1 MELGEFLLQTQTDVR
16 AEIGER
22 LTISDG
28 ASPYHES
35 VFSEIVMQHM
45 ADIGMTFPDYQICH
59 YTAKLSNANLRLS
72 GYAFSEEADQLDLFV
87 CIYAGSDD
95 LVSIPDS
102 ETKMA
107 AEQCSRFLTNCVNG
121 KLVSTMDKSSDAYD
135 LAFTIKEG
143 YEKLDQIRIY
153 VLTDRQAKAK
163 KFKSREEKGK
173 TVILEVMDIERLYRH
188 WSEGKPRDELVIN
201 FNEVSGGPLPCV
213 YVPGEMTEYD
223 YALTVIPGEALRF
236 LYGKYGARLLEAN
249 VRSFL
254 STTGKVNK
262 GIRDTLRNDPERFMA
277 YNNGIVVVAD
287 EAHLGKTTD
296 GGTGILWLK
305 GMQIV
310 NGGQTTASIYFSKK
324 RNPEIDLGRVRVPA
338 KIIILRSSD
347 TTMEEVLISDIS
359 RYANSQNSV
368 KQSDLSAN
376 KPFHVEIEKLSL
388 STYCPDGIGR
398 WFYERASGSY
408 NTMLIREGT
417 TPARLR
423 DLKAAIPS
431 SRKITKTDLAKYLN
445 TWNCKPHIVS
455 LGSQKNF
462 ERFMQALSEQQ
473 EQLLSQTMDVLTY
486 KETIAKAIVF
496 KKTQSIVRP
505 MFPAFQGN
513 VVVYLVSLLSFRL
526 GDKIDLEHIW
536 NKQDISPEL
545 RNQLQIWAKET
556 NVELHRS
563 SGGKMIS
570 EWAKKQE
577 CWESVRNMGYS
588 QPMDNIPEI
597 RRKPNTL

>member
-1 MELGEFLLQTQTDVR
+1 MELSEFLLQTQMDVR
-16 AEIGER
+16 AEIGDR
-22 LTISDG
+22 LANSDG

-45 ADIGMTFPDYQICH
+45 AEIGMTFPDYHICH
-59 YTAKLSNANLRLS
+59 YTAKVANANLRLS
-72 GYAFSEEADQLDLFV
+72 GYAVSEEADQIDLFV

-107 AEQCSRFLTNCVNG
+107 ADQCFRFLTNCVNG
-121 KLVSTMDKSSDAYD
+121 KLVATMERSSESYD
-135 LAFTIKEG
+135 LALTIREC

-163 KFKSREEKGK
+163 NFKSREEKGK
-173 TVILEVMDIERLYRH
+173 TIKLEVMDIERLYRH
-188 WSEGKPRDELVIN
+188 WSEGKPRDELVVN

-213 YVPGEMTEYD
+213 YVPGEMTDYD

-236 LYGKYGARLLEAN
+236 VYEKFGARLLEAN

-254 STTGKVNK
+254 SATGKVNK
-262 GIRDTLRNDPERFMA
+262 GIRDTLRNEPERFMA

-287 EAHLGKTTD
+287 EAHLGKTAD
-296 GGTGILWLK
+296 GGAGILWLK

-324 RNPEIDLGRVRVPA
+324 RNPEIDLSRVRVPT
-338 KIIILRSSD
+338 KVIILRSCD
-347 TTMEEVLISDIS
+347 TITEEALISDIS

-398 WFYERASGSY
+398 WFYERAAGSY

-445 TWNCKPHIVS
+445 TWDSKPHIVS

-473 EQLLSQTMDVLTY
+473 EQFLPHAIDVPTY
-486 KETIAKAIVF
+486 KAMIAKAIVF

-513 VVVYLVSLLSFRL
+513 VVVYLVSLLSFRF

-545 RNQLQIWAKET
+545 RNQLQIWAKEI
-556 NVELHRS
+556 NDELHSS

-570 EWAKKQE
+570 EWAKKME
-577 CWESVRNMGYS
+577 CWEFLRNMRYS
-588 QPMDNIPEI
+588 QPMGNIPEI
-597 RRKPNTL
+597 R